1 MTQARPTPPVD
12 EDRSSVLVVDALN
25 VSFATSG
32 QPHQVLRDVSFRL
45 RDGETLGIVGES
57 GSGKTTLLSSIL
69 GLLPP
74 QAKVTSG
81 RVGFGD
87 RSLLEVSAADR
98 RRLRGT
104 ALRLVPQRAMTS
116 LNPVKSIL
124 KQFQLFAR
132 SAGRDGLSGEELAE
146 LLHRVGLS
154 VSPSRLKRY
163 PHEFSGG
170 QLQRML
176 IAASVLLGEPS
187 IVFAD
192 EPTSTLDATVQAQV
206 LDLLRRLQAETGVA
220 VVFVSHDL
228 GVVAQLCE
236 RVAVMYAGE
245 IIELADVESL
255 YHEPKHPYT
264 QALLGAL
271 AERHQR
277 REPLAAIPGRVGD
290 SMKIHVGCR
299 FAPRCSYAMPQCHVD
314 LPVDRAAGASV
325 VKCHLYPETHHG

>member
-1 MTQARPTPPVD
+1 MTQAPSLADTAERAST
-12 EDRSSVLVVDALN
+12 VLTVDALN
-25 VSFATSG
+25 VSFTTTG
-32 QPHQVLRDVSFRL
+32 QPRRILRDVSMSL
-45 RDGETLGIVGES
+45 RSGETLGIVGES

-81 RVGFGD
+81 HVAFGD
-87 RSLLEVSAADR
+87 RQLLEVSAAER

-104 ALRLVPQRAMTS
+104 ALRLIPQRAMTS
-116 LNPVKSIL
+116 LNPVTSIH
-124 KQFQLFAR
+124 KQFKLFAR
-132 SAGRDGLSGEELAE
+132 GSGRKELSATELSEMLQ
-146 LLHRVGLS
+146 RVGLS
-154 VSPSRLKRY
+154 VSPSRLHRY

-176 IAASVLLGEPS
+176 IAASVLLSEPS

-192 EPTSTLDATVQAQV
+192 EPTSTLDTTVQAQV

-245 IIELADVESL
+245 IVETADVESL
-255 YHEPKHPYT
+255 YHEPQHPYT
-264 QALLGAL
+264 RALLGAL
-271 AERHQR
+271 TGRHQR
-277 REPLAAIPGRVGD
+277 REVLAAIPGSVGD
-290 SMKIHVGCR
+290 SMNLDVGCR
-299 FAPRCSYAMPQCHVD
+299 YAPRCASVMPQCHTD
-314 LPVDRAAGASV
+314 LPVDRHADASV
-325 VKCHLYPETHHG
+325 VKCHLYPADNDA